1 MSRGSR
7 RTQGEERERGGVY
20 KLSTLSRK
28 MALKLSRACGSTRD
42 SGKLPFIASQ
52 TIGRLTA
59 LRMITRTHTCMR
71 TRLTVLCPITQPAA
85 IYIIPPPSLPLL
97 HPPSVFL
104 SDFYCPRQPHAFM
117 WLISCKITASYF
129 PAAPPPP
136 QPPLHNP
143 SLMGA
148 KRCKLAERE
157 GLLYTHHC
165 GYLSSLFIIVIIINA
180 LL

>member
-1 MSRGSR
+1 M
-7 RTQGEERERGGVY
+7 Y

-52 TIGRLTA
+52 TMDRLTA
-59 LRMITRTHTCMR
+59 LRMITHTHAHTSDSAMPNN
-71 TRLTVLCPITQPAA
+71 TASHYLHYSLTK
-85 IYIIPPPSLPLL
+85 PPSLAPSLCLL
-97 HPPSVFL
+97 QRLLLSSAAVCFHVVNIMQNNSFL
-104 SDFYCPRQPHAFM
+104 F
-117 WLISCKITASYF
+117 SCCT
-129 PAAPPPP
+129 PPPTH
-136 QPPLHNP
+136 LCIP

-157 GLLYTHHC
+157 GLLYTHYC
-165 GYLSSLFIIVIIINA
+165 GYLSSLFIIVIIINV

>member
-1 MSRGSR
+1 M
-7 RTQGEERERGGVY
+7 Y

-52 TIGRLTA
+52 TMGRLTA
-59 LRMITRTHTCMR
+59 SRMITHTYTHVHTHTSDSAMPDNSASHYLHFSG
-71 TRLTVLCPITQPAA
+71 TE
-85 IYIIPPPSLPLL
+85 PPSLTPSLRLL
-97 HPPSVFL
+97 QRLLLSSVAARFHVVNIMQNNSFLFAAAPHLPSSHPPL
-104 SDFYCPRQPHAFM
+104 R
-117 WLISCKITASYF
+117 I
-129 PAAPPPP
+129 
-136 QPPLHNP
+136 P

-165 GYLSSLFIIVIIINA
+165 GYLPLCLSL
-180 LL
+180 LLLLMLGCNRRA